1 LYEAGVPDTKIKLLF
16 FMEKRMFEFDAEKV
30 SEMIDVYVIPWGINI
45 VMALLIYIVGKI
57 VVSILLNIFGKVMA
71 RSKYDDMLIDFI
83 KAILNAVLMLFVIV
97 ASLDKLGV
105 DTTSLVAILGAAGL
119 AIGLSLQGSLQN
131 FAAGVMLLVFRPF
144 KAGDFVEAGD
154 AMGVIKSISIFTTVM
169 TTGDNKE
176 VIVPNGR
183 IYGGNITNYSA
194 KETRR
199 VDMVVGIGY
208 DADLKHAKNVINE
221 LIAGDERILADPKP
235 LVAVSELADSSVNF
249 VVRPWVK
256 TADYW
261 AVKFAFNEAV
271 KLRFDQEGISIPFPQ
286 MDVHMHKEE
295 ASGKA

>member
-1 LYEAGVPDTKIKLLF
+1 
-16 FMEKRMFEFDAEKV
+16 MFEFDAEKV

-45 VMALLIYIVGKI
+45 VMAVLIYIVGKI
-57 VVSILLNIFGKVMA
+57 IVNILLNVFGKVMA
-71 RSKYDDMLIDFI
+71 RSKYDDMLIDFV
-83 KAILNAVLMLFVIV
+83 KAIVSAVLMLFVIV
-97 ASLDKLGV
+97 ASLDQLGV

-154 AMGVIKSISIFTTVM
+154 AMGVVKSISIFTTVM

-176 VIVPNGR
+176 IIVPNGR

-208 DADLKHAKNVINE
+208 DADLKHAKNVLSE
-221 LIAGDERILADPKP
+221 LIAADERILADPKP

-256 TADYW
+256 SADYW

-286 MDVHMHKEE
+286 MDVHLHKEE
-295 ASGKA
+295 VEEKEKKHVIA

>member
-1 LYEAGVPDTKIKLLF
+1 MNI
-16 FMEKRMFEFDAEKV
+16 FMEKYMFEFDAQKV
-30 SEMIDVYVIPWGINI
+30 SDMIDVYVIPWGINI
-45 VMALLIYIVGKI
+45 VMAVLIYIVGKI
-57 VVSILLNIFGKVMA
+57 VVSILLNVFGKVMA
-71 RSKYDDMLIDFI
+71 RSKYDEMLIDFV
-83 KAILNAVLMLFVIV
+83 KAILSAVLMLFVIV
-97 ASLDKLGV
+97 ASLDQLGV

-144 KAGDFVEAGD
+144 KAGDFVEAGG

-176 VIVPNGR
+176 VIVPNGQ
-183 IYGGNITNYSA
+183 IYSGNITNYSA

-208 DADLKHAKNVINE
+208 DADLKHAKEVLNE
-221 LIAGDERILADPKP
+221 LVAADDRILADPEP

-256 TADYW
+256 SADYW
-261 AVKFAFNEAV
+261 AVKFAFTEAV
-271 KLRFDQEGISIPFPQ
+271 KLRFDEEGISIPFPQ
-286 MDVHMHKEE
+286 MDVHVHKEE
-295 ASGKA
+295 IEPKT